1 MSDLKFYCRAEDLA
15 IGYGKTPL
23 MEHIGLGVGKGTILT
38 LIGPNGA
45 GKSTLLKTLAAQLA
59 PQGGA
64 VLLDGKDLADCSG
77 PERARKMALM
87 VPHTRRTELTTC
99 FEMASAGRYPYTGRL
114 GVLSAEDKRQ
124 VHAALALV
132 GAEALAGR
140 DFNRISDGQRQRVLL
155 ARAICQQP
163 ELILL
168 DEPTSFLDIKGK
180 AELLAILKSLA
191 RDKKMAVI
199 LSLHELEL
207 AQKVSDKVVCISAA
221 GVSDVMTPEK
231 AFARENIC
239 KIYALTDEQYAFLYG
254 EEKAPEEK
262 RPLFEHYVRS
272 GQKLLRCGYTT
283 GTCAALAAAGAARLL
298 LTGTTPETVALRT
311 PKGIVVEVAPLFC
324 RTSTNGAECA
334 IEKDGGDDV
343 DVTTGLPVTATVTLL
358 PGTPEVRIT
367 GGAGVGRVTKPGL
380 DQPVGQAAIN
390 HVPRQMITEAL
401 RREAEAAC
409 YPGGFAVTISIPGGE
424 EVARRTFNPHIGVEG
439 GLSVLGT
446 SGIVEP
452 MSQQA
457 ILDTIQLEMNQAAL
471 RAKSHRRLIL
481 APGNYGLDY
490 LHETYPQFAAIPVV
504 KTSNF
509 IGDTLDMVAAAHF
522 EQVLLVGHIG
532 KLCKLAGGIMNTH
545 SHTADC
551 RTELFCTHAALCGA
565 DREVCTAL
573 YNAATTDACLE
584 ILDTAGLREP
594 VLQSLLAAIQLH
606 LDRRA
611 GGAFRVGAVLFSNQF
626 GPLGQTETAA
636 RLLNEWKE

>member
-64 VLLDGKDLADCSG
+64 VLLDGKNLADYSG

-207 AQKVSDKVVCISAA
+207 AQKVSDKVVCVSAA

-254 EEKAPEEK
+254 EEKVPEEK

-283 GTCAALAAAGAARLL
+283 GTCAALGAAGAAISTTLCRIAGMGMMIAAFYANVRGEKIRLSLLKPFPKDLLLRLL
-298 LTGTTPETVALRT
+298 
-311 PKGIVVEVAPLFC
+311 GIGLPSGGESLSYNLSQM
-324 RTSTNGAECA
+324 TSLVFVNTLGAY
-334 IEKDGGDDV
+334 V
-343 DVTTGLPVTATVTLL
+343 VTTRMYANMLAQVCYTLIQA
-358 PGTPEVRIT
+358 VSQ
-367 GGAGVGRVTKPGL
+367 AGQILVG
-380 DQPVGQAAIN
+380 
-390 HVPRQMITEAL
+390 
-401 RREAEAAC
+401 
-409 YPGGFAVTISIPGGE
+409 Y
-424 EVARRTFNPHIGVEG
+424 HIG
-439 GLSVLGT
+439 
-446 SGIVEP
+446 
-452 MSQQA
+452 A
-457 ILDTIQLEMNQAAL
+457 RDF
-471 RAKSHRRLIL
+471 
-481 APGNYGLDY
+481 D
-490 LHETYPQFAAIPVV
+490 
-504 KTSNF
+504 
-509 IGDTLDMVAAAHF
+509 
-522 EQVLLVGHIG
+522 
-532 KLCKLAGGIMNTH
+532 
-545 SHTADC
+545 
-551 RTELFCTHAALCGA
+551 GA
-565 DREVCTAL
+565 DRENRHILKTFVPVTVGITLVLWLFARPIYGFLSKDPQIVAL
-573 YNAATTDACLE
+573 GAQVMLVEVFLE
-584 ILDTAGLREP
+584 IGRSFNIVLVRNLQAVGDVKYPVAVGIASQWIIAVGLAWFLGIHQGMGLVGMWIAFAIDENVR
-594 VLQSLLAAIQLH
+594 AAI
-606 LDRRA
+606 
-611 GGAFRVGAVLFSNQF
+611 F
-626 GPLGQTETAA
+626 
-636 RLLNEWKE
+636 LLRWKSGRWRQMKTI